1 MSAVRR
7 PRALNVSQLAALE
20 VLVEF
25 SEGWRRQA
33 RTEEQREAYAA
44 LYWHTLQP
52 SYHWPGCGW
61 SFSPATLRSLV
72 GRGLAEFKPG
82 LEGAYWTR
90 VTQAGRTALAAAT
103 RGGPAAEEDGGAGT
117 DDGVG
122 AERLDGL
129 NPRRTMPADSGA
141 A

>member
-1 MSAVRR
+1 MSTLRR

-20 VLVEF
+20 VLVEY
-25 SEGWRRQA
+25 SDGWRRKG
-33 RTEEQREAYAA
+33 RTEEQREVYAA

-61 SFSPATLRSLV
+61 RFSPATLRSLV

-90 VTQAGRTALAAAT
+90 VTPAGRTALVAAT
-103 RGGPAAEEDGGAGT
+103 GPGPAVVDDGGAGT
-117 DDGVG
+117 DGGAG
-122 AERLDGL
+122 AERSDGL
-129 NPRRTMPADSGA
+129 NPPRTMPADSGA
-141 A
+141 P